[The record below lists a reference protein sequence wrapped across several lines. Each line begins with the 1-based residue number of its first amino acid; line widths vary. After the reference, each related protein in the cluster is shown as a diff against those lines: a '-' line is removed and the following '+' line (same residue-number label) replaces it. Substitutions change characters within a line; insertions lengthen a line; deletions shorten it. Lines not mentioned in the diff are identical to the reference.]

1 MTEFLFVR
9 HGQASFGAEDYD
21 VLSPLGQ
28 RQARLLGEWLASHAE
43 QHFDRAVSGTLLRHR
58 DTLAGIRDAYTVAG
72 RDLPPASEHAGF
84 DEFDH
89 RAVFG
94 AFARVHA
101 TADSVRAAEAGR
113 SRDAM
118 AVARFLRE
126 ALLAWT
132 RGALDVEVPESWP
145 AFRDRVRAAAADLAA
160 QAQPRER
167 VLVVTSGG
175 VMSQL
180 AQHALGAPDA
190 AAVDLNL
197 GVRNSAL
204 AEFRLNGEAL
214 VLTSWNALPHL
225 SAPAHRALWTY
236 Y

>member
-1 MTEFLFVR
+1 MAEFLFAR
-9 HGQASFGAEDYD
+9 HGQASFGAENYD
-21 VLSPLGQ
+21 QLSPLGH
-28 RQARLLGEWLASHAE
+28 RQAELLGHWLASHPE
-43 QHFDRAVSGTLLRHR
+43 HDFDAVAAGTLVRHR
-58 DTLAGIRDAYTVAG
+58 ETLDGIRAGYAAAG
-72 RDLPPASEHAGF
+72 RRLPDAAVLPGL

-94 AFARVHA
+94 AFAREHA
-101 TADSVRAAEAGR
+101 DHPAVREAEGGR
-113 SRDAM
+113 SRDAR

-132 RGALDVEVPESWP
+132 RGALDAHVPESW
-145 AFRDRVRAAAADLAA
+145 AVFGTRVRATAALLAA
-160 QAQPRER
+160 QAARDR

-180 AQHALGAPDA
+180 AQHALGAPDR
-190 AAVDLNL
+190 AAVELNL

-204 AEFRLNGEAL
+204 AEFRGGESGLSLA
-214 VLTSWNALPHL
+214 SWNALPHL
-225 SAPAHRALWTY
+225 AAAEHRGMWTY